1 MRMTSRIL
9 EEISGTPFLFYSLKS
24 SYYNKE
30 QYSLSLL
37 IQPVSKTNLPAIY
50 ERNIICTRSGMNQQ
64 SSIFQIWVHQP
75 FSQVKLKKKN
85 NKFKAVIMISWIKF
99 YVQYESGFNGHDTSL
114 EFSLFTLLA
123 AMKKW
128 ISPTVFL

>member
-1 MRMTSRIL
+1 MTSRIL

-37 IQPVSKTNLPAIY
+37 IQPVRKTNLPAIY

-64 SSIFQIWVHQP
+64 SSIFQI
-75 FSQVKLKKKN
+75 
-85 NKFKAVIMISWIKF
+85 
-99 YVQYESGFNGHDTSL
+99 
-114 EFSLFTLLA
+114 
-123 AMKKW
+123 
-128 ISPTVFL
+128 